1 MNREETNDY
10 GNLCT
15 QMYEL
20 LHPAADEQEL
30 EFYLSYARPGQ
41 KILEPLC
48 GSGRFLIPFM
58 QRGLDITGVDLSR
71 PMLDKLREKAP
82 DARAVLADLTQYA
95 PEERCD
101 YIFIPASSLGLFT
114 ELDTCMAVLKKIRSW
129 LAPGGQFVFSVD
141 TVWARSGEDDAFREA
156 ARVTDRD
163 GAELVLKWKNH
174 YDEATQTQFSPSVYQ
189 RWQEGVLLEQEQMDF
204 QYHLYRCGEMEAL
217 LKQCGFGS
225 IQVYGSWQKA
235 PVPREGAEQ
244 LLYACS
250 L

>member
-1 MNREETNDY
+1 M
-10 GNLCT
+10 
-15 QMYEL
+15 
-20 LHPAADEQEL
+20 
-30 EFYLSYARPGQ
+30 ARPGQ

-58 QRGLDITGVDLSR
+58 ERGLDITGVDLSR

-101 YIFIPASSLGLFT
+101 YIFIPAGSLGLFT

-156 ARVTDRD
+156 ARVPAGVYSSVRQSLIILIPAQTASIASDRRTDMP
-163 GAELVLKWKNH
+163 
-174 YDEATQTQFSPSVYQ
+174 Y
-189 RWQEGVLLEQEQMDF
+189 
-204 QYHLYRCGEMEAL
+204 
-217 LKQCGFGS
+217 
-225 IQVYGSWQKA
+225 A
-235 PVPREGAEQ
+235 PVIVPLAI
-244 LLYACS
+244 S
-250 L
+250 FI